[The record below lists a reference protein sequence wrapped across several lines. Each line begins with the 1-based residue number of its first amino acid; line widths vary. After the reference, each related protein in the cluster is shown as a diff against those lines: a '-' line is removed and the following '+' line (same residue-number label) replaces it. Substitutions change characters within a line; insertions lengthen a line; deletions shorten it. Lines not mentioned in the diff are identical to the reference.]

1 MEEMAKFIQTY
12 GLISFLVMVIF
23 ALIYVFN
30 LYLKMA
36 DKFNLVIEKIYP
48 TLALLEVRLKEDTEI
63 KEEVA
68 KLMEWCKR
76 RGGNV

>member
-1 MEEMAKFIQTY
+1 
-12 GLISFLVMVIF
+12 
-23 ALIYVFN
+23 
-30 LYLKMA
+30 MA